1 MIGGGIIMTITVGTF
16 NLNNLFDRW
25 NFAGALDALASGA
38 RSVPAKFVFKDEKR
52 RRLQIDSRGK
62 LLVSK
67 PPEDTARIAERLLAA
82 DADVWIV
89 QEVEN
94 VDALR
99 EFNRDHLGGAFGH
112 VMVIDGN
119 DSARFIDVGVLS
131 KLPLGGVTSWQ
142 RAIHPDD
149 PSRPVFSRDLVE
161 VEVLDGKGRR
171 LLTVFGTH
179 LKSKFV
185 DPREPDPKAAREAA
199 DLLRTRQADMI
210 SRIVARRTNTRQH
223 YLVCGDMNDTPDSLT
238 LKAIPGS
245 GLVNA
250 LADPAEVGTVKTQ
263 VALPSSKAWTATHKE
278 SGKPRTFDLID
289 QIWLSPALA
298 PRQTGAF
305 IGRRR
310 KLARDGTD
318 HDPAWVSLDI

>member
-1 MIGGGIIMTITVGTF
+1 MALTVGTF

-25 NFAGALDALASGA
+25 NFAGALEVLAAGTST
-38 RSVPAKFVFKDEKR
+38 VPATYTFDDENR
-52 RRLQIDSRGK
+52 RRLQLDGRGK

-82 DADVWIV
+82 DVDVWVV

-94 VDALR
+94 ADVLR
-99 EFNRDHLGGAFGH
+99 QFNREHLDNSYQH

-119 DSARFIDVGVLS
+119 DATRFIDIGILS
-131 KLPLGGVTSWQ
+131 RRPLGGVTSYQ
-142 RAIHPDD
+142 RTFHPELA
-149 PSRPVFSRDLVE
+149 SRPIFSRDLVE
-161 VEVLDGKGRR
+161 AEILDRSGRK

-185 DPREPDPKAAREAA
+185 DFTEPNPAEAAAAA
-199 DLLRTRQADMI
+199 DLLRTRQAEMI
-210 SRIVARRTNTRQH
+210 IRIIESRTSTRQR
-223 YLVCGDMNDTPDSLT
+223 YLLCGDMNDTPDSTALAAYQ
-238 LKAIPGS
+238 KA

-250 LADPAEVGTVKTQ
+250 LATPTEVGTVKTTVQ
-263 VALPSSKAWTATHKE
+263 LPASPAWTSTFKG
-278 SGKPRTFDLID
+278 SGQPRTFDLID
-289 QIWLSPALA
+289 QIWIGPALVPKLA
-298 PRQTGAF
+298 GAF

-318 HDPAWVSLDI
+318 HDPAWISLDL